1 MEQQKTIYLRN
12 KLHEIKEVKTNGQI
26 TKVRIQWKQK
36 GAIVFKIFFT
46 TIKMRPNKIWIL
58 VCKYLG
64 SKMVSKKENLEVQFA
79 TISTTNYTKPK
90 L

>member
-1 MEQQKTIYLRN
+1 VKQQKTRYLKN

-26 TKVRIQWKQK
+26 TQVRIQWKQK
-36 GAIVFKIFFT
+36 GAIVSKIFLT
-46 TIKMRPNKIWIL
+46 TVKMRPNKIWIL
-58 VCKYLG
+58 VSKYVG
-64 SKMVSKKENLEVQFA
+64 SKMVSNNENLEVQFA